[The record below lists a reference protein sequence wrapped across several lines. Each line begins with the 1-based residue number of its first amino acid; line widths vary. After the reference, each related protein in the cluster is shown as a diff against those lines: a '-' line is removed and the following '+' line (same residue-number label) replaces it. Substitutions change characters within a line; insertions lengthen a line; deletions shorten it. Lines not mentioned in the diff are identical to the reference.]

1 MILKFTYQ
9 HFGSIILVLSFL
21 VSCKVASIEPEPIT
35 QYESA
40 PRPSPSLEN
49 RIPKPSQ
56 KLELEN
62 YSFPDSIDLNNKY
75 LFYLHG
81 KIIEDQGLPAI
92 SPDFGEYEYEA
103 ILEQLSRN
111 GFVVISDQRTKDTDG
126 VEYARKI
133 AEQVTTLI
141 DAGVPAQNITVVG
154 ASKGG
159 AIAIYVSHFLEN
171 QGVNFILMA
180 ICHPDY
186 VDILIRDKIAL
197 YGNVLSIFDSV
208 DEYAGSCQEL
218 FSLSEGRGLSRY
230 DEIVLDIGTGH
241 GILYQPLDDWILPVV
256 QWANKNPE

>member
-1 MILKFTYQ
+1 MILKLTYQ
-9 HFGSIILVLSFL
+9 YYGPIILVLSFL
-21 VSCKVASIEPEPIT
+21 VSCKVASIEPESPVQVEPT
-35 QYESA
+35 
-40 PRPSPSLEN
+40 PRPSPSPDTH
-49 RIPKPSQ
+49 IPEPLK
-56 KLELEN
+56 LEN
-62 YSFPDSIDLNNKY
+62 YSFPDSIDVNRRY

-92 SPDFGEYEYEA
+92 SSDFGEYEYGA
-103 ILEQLSRN
+103 ILEQLSIY
-111 GFVVISDQRTKDTDG
+111 GFEVISERRTRGTDG

-133 AEQVTTLI
+133 AGQISQLI
-141 DAGVPAQNITVVG
+141 GAGVPEQNITVVG

-171 QGVNFILMA
+171 ESVNFVLMA

-186 VDILIRDKIAL
+186 VQVLLRDEITL

-218 FSLSEGRGLSRY
+218 FTFSEGKGLSRF
-230 DEIVLDIGTGH
+230 DEIILDVGTGH

-256 QWANKNPE
+256 QWANKKSE

>member
-9 HFGSIILVLSFL
+9 HFGPIILVLSFL
-21 VSCKVASIEPEPIT
+21 VSCKDASIEPEALT
-35 QYESA
+35 QVDST
-40 PRPSPSLEN
+40 PRSSPSPDTP
-49 RIPKPSQ
+49 IPEPLK
-56 KLELEN
+56 LEN
-62 YSFPDSIDLNNKY
+62 YAFPDSIDADKRY

-103 ILEQLSRN
+103 ILEQLSGY
-111 GFVVISDQRTKDTDG
+111 GFVVIGERRTRGTDG

-133 AEQVTTLI
+133 AEQVTNLI
-141 DAGVPAQNITVVG
+141 EAGVPARNITVVG

-159 AIAIYVSHFLEN
+159 AIAIYVSHFLEKE
-171 QGVNFILMA
+171 GVNFVLLA

-186 VDILIRDKIAL
+186 VDILIRDKITL

-218 FSLSEGRGLSRY
+218 FSLSEGRWLSRY

>member
-1 MILKFTYQ
+1 MILKLTYQ
-9 HFGSIILVLSFL
+9 HISSFILILSLL
-21 VSCKVASIEPEPIT
+21 VGCTGVSIETEAPT
-35 QYESA
+35 QVE
-40 PRPSPSLEN
+40 PSPSPSPSPDTP
-49 RIPKPSQ
+49 IP
-56 KLELEN
+56 ELEDFEN
-62 YSFPDSIDLNNKY
+62 YGSPDSIDADQRY

-103 ILEQLSRN
+103 ILEQLSGF
-111 GFVVISDQRTKDTDG
+111 GFVVISEQRTRGTDG

-141 DAGVPAQNITVVG
+141 DAGIPAQNITVVG

-171 QGVNFILMA
+171 ESVNFVLMA

-186 VDILIRDKIAL
+186 VDILIRDKITL
-197 YGNVLSIFDSV
+197 YGNVLSVFDSI

-218 FSLSEGRGLSRY
+218 FTLSEGKGLSRF
-230 DEIVLDIGTGH
+230 DEIVLDVGTGH